1 MATVAKTPRTSS
13 YTLASA
19 GSGPFLVGFR
29 LFDDDALDV
38 HVNGIRATNFSI
50 TTDLSIGYDDN
61 ATITFDAAL
70 DASDEIQ
77 IDGALVP
84 GRDAD
89 YLSSDPGMARKL
101 NAELARLWSS
111 VSEISMKVGR
121 TARSLS
127 PLGAFVPVA
136 GRVVVF
142 TADSIEAGP
151 TVDEVENAQAAADSA
166 NADAL
171 IAVGAAVSAAAAADQ
186 VQGVLDSFS
195 YAYLGAKAAEPTLD
209 NEGGPLVIGMLY
221 FNTSVSE
228 MRIYDGI
235 TPWISYTASET
246 ALAKGNNLSDL
257 LNVVAARANLGL
269 GTAATTP
276 STNYATAA
284 QGALAD
290 LALSATELADFAA
303 GGAGQPRVY
312 GLAIDVSA
320 VTVSAADTYTASEG
334 LSPVSGTL
342 SNYPPSVAAGYTYT
356 NGRFSGTM
364 RFKCSHRMSASGT
377 ATLWFY
383 KNGSIAAGPW
393 TNTTT
398 TDVPRTVDVSVAV
411 NDVFE
416 WRHSAVTN
424 ASVLSEISVT
434 ASDSLIVVLPTLL
447 GSEA

>member
-228 MRIYDGI
+228 MRIYDSI

-269 GTAATTP
+269 GTAATTAA
-276 STNYATAA
+276 TAYATAA

-290 LALSATELADFAA
+290 TALQSAPDTQTQLEWDTGTSTTEALISPAKLNAKFNVTGTAPTYACRAWVNFNGTGTVAIRAA
-303 GGAGQPRVY
+303 GNVSSITDNGTGDYTVNFTTAMPDANYAVVVTPTRNRTDRPKWIYHLQPNAEANILTTSVRLMGGY
-312 GLAIDVSA
+312 
-320 VTVSAADTYTASEG
+320 
-334 LSPVSGTL
+334 VSGT
-342 SNYPPSVAAGYTYT
+342 SD
-356 NGRFSGTM
+356 
-364 RFKCSHRMSASGT
+364 
-377 ATLWFY
+377 
-383 KNGSIAAGPW
+383 GSYNAVSDFPQ
-393 TNTTT
+393 
-398 TDVPRTVDVSVAV
+398 VSVAI
-411 NDVFE
+411 F
-416 WRHSAVTN
+416 R
-424 ASVLSEISVT
+424 
-434 ASDSLIVVLPTLL
+434 
-447 GSEA
+447 